1 MKKTLL
7 FIALIACSSL
17 FAQTELVKNGTCDE
31 HGTGSDTSNTSDNA
45 DAWDMTPNST
55 LNGGIVSPYRF
66 DTDDNPNGWYNSALE
81 TALEIKYLG
90 AEGSLDEQP
99 GSTSSGNNGTRGV
112 KLYDD
117 GSPSISGSSRRL
129 YQRVVGLTIGETYNF
144 SIDSRSEA
152 ENTPSEVY
160 ILNTQIQNEDGIDA
174 NKYSDASVTAGMD
187 IVVASANV
195 GNWETKTLSFVA
207 TTTEVVIYVRSLFSV
222 DQSTE
227 VFYDNISL
235 KQAPAATGNVV
246 SPVTTALSNGY
257 VNAFSVAD
265 DSYQFGFAYG
275 LADMKTTVT
284 ASSVTLQPNF
294 AIWTAEAANTAW
306 FDNSSGTQTP
316 VVYIEANSFV
326 ESTDLDGSALT
337 FEGNVSSFDIDGA
350 YTVKA
355 FIKALNPNNG
365 FSTDVNNTV
374 TLSATGDFSV
384 SATAAELADG
394 LIIQY
399 GFSVTG
405 VPADPA
411 NEGTLG
417 SVVVGAKATA
427 STTDVT
433 ISDFRMYPNPTTNL
447 LNISSDTTIDKAT
460 VFNLLGQQ
468 VKTVD
473 VNNSKTEL
481 NVCDLESGIYLVK
494 ITSGSKQISKKFI
507 KE

>member
-7 FIALIACSSL
+7 FLSFICVSIFAYSQTQPTVYNATFDKIAKNSGSDCACSGWINKSV
-17 FAQTELVKNGTCDE
+17 ADQAESSTKD
-31 HGTGSDTSNTSDNA
+31 SDD
-45 DAWDMTPNST
+45 
-55 LNGGIVSPYRF
+55 V
-66 DTDDNPNGWYNSALE
+66 
-81 TALEIKYLG
+81 
-90 AEGSLDEQP
+90 
-99 GSTSSGNNGTRGV
+99 V
-112 KLYDD
+112 KLDNLE
-117 GSPSISGSSRRL
+117 S
-129 YQRVVGLTIGETYNF
+129 
-144 SIDSRSEA
+144 
-152 ENTPSEVY
+152 
-160 ILNTQIQNEDGIDA
+160 DGIYQEVAVEA
-174 NKYSDASVTAGMD
+174 NSNYTLDLEYWFSDATTTTQYIEVLILKGS
-187 IVVASANV
+187 
-195 GNWETKTLSFVA
+195 SFVA
-207 TTTEVVIYVRSLFSV
+207 AYTPAYLPPATAAQDGFGYDDLAVVDDTNNHVARTTIAPPGNTDKNSMTQLTFNTGTETSIAIFIRAVGPYDAANHGDSGKDKGWMNGDTEVRL
-222 DQSTE
+222 
-227 VFYDNISL
+227 DNL
-235 KQAPAATGNVV
+235 VLVNTGAAASGNVV
-246 SPVTTALSNGY
+246 SPVTTALTNGY
-257 VNAFSVAD
+257 VNTFSVAD

-294 AIWTAEAANTAW
+294 AIWDAEASNNAW
-306 FDNSSGTQTP
+306 FDNTSGTQTP
-316 VVYIEANSFV
+316 VLYIEANSFV

-355 FIKALNPNNG
+355 FIKALNPNTG
-365 FSTDVNNTV
+365 FSTDVNKTV

-411 NEGTLG
+411 NEGALG

-433 ISDFRMYPNPTTNL
+433 VGDFNIYPNPTTNV
-447 LNISSDTTIDKAT
+447 LNISSDATINRAN
-460 VFNLLGQQ
+460 VYNLLGQQ
-468 VKTVD
+468 VKTFD
-473 VNNSKTEL
+473 VNSNRTAL
-481 NVCDLESGIYLVK
+481 NVSDLESGIYLVK